1 MPRATLTPTRT
12 VSEARDY
19 IPQTTPAITLH
30 RGPKRQRGERL
41 TLQTLLTIA
50 MRMTRQHRRGM
61 RRPVSL
67 KFRVSFNQITRP
79 ADYEFSKF

>member
-1 MPRATLTPTRT
+1 
-12 VSEARDY
+12 
-19 IPQTTPAITLH
+19 
-30 RGPKRQRGERL
+30 
-41 TLQTLLTIA
+41 